1 VGGALQGEEG
11 GGEGGL
17 IKDLQ
22 EDALHLKSGGKPK
35 EFAGSG
41 REIVPL
47 KAGLAAPFFAN

>member
-1 VGGALQGEEG
+1 MGGALQGEEG